1 MKRHTCF
8 IAGALSLLFLSTS
21 AAAGFAS
28 GLQVKA
34 IGLEKMNYQS
44 GEYGWYL
51 LKCTVENDTEE
62 SGTISVQLRS
72 LDRYAYYRK
81 DFELWGHIEAG
92 AKSVL
97 SLKGF
102 MDYKTLQDIKNWEVE
117 KIHFH
122 E

>member
-1 MKRHTCF
+1 MKRHTRF
-8 IAGALSLLFLSTS
+8 ITGALSLLFLFSS
-21 AAAGFAS
+21 SAAGFAS
-28 GLQVKA
+28 GLQVTS
-34 IGLEKMNYQS
+34 IGLEKMNYQDK
-44 GEYGWYL
+44 EHGWYL

-62 SGTISVQLRS
+62 SGTVSVQLRS
-72 LDRYAYYRK
+72 LDKYAYYRK
-81 DFELWGHIEAG
+81 DFQLWGHIEAG

-122 E
+122 D

>member
-1 MKRHTCF
+1 MKRHTGF
-8 IAGALSLLFLSTS
+8 LTGGLIFLFLFST

-28 GLQVKA
+28 GLQVKN
-34 IGLEKMNYQS
+34 IDLERMNYQK

-51 LKCTVENDTEE
+51 IKCTVENNTEE

-72 LDRYAYYRK
+72 IDKYAYYRK
-81 DFELWGHIEAG
+81 DLELWGHIETG

-102 MDYKTLQDIKNWEVE
+102 MDYKTLQDIKNWEVAG
-117 KIHFH
+117 IHFH